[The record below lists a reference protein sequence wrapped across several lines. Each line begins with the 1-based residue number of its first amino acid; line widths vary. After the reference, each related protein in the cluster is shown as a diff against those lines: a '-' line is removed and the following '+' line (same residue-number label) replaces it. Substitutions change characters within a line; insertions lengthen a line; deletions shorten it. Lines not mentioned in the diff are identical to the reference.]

1 VHLVCV
7 HLMPYRLNRLWERP
21 RHDAVSR
28 VSGTEQSAVAGAS
41 AMGSVR
47 ASASVEVADV
57 SDPAWARFVAE
68 RPEATCFHRPAWT
81 ALLADCYG
89 YRTFVLVQRNVDGAV
104 AAGLPVIEVR
114 RPGGPR
120 RWLSLPFSD
129 ECPPLVGPGGSVGV
143 LLAGADALRRRRGAA
158 DLVVR
163 ADVGLPSAPA
173 EEVAVTHELALPGA
187 GGGGGRARASVRR
200 AVAAAG
206 RAGVRVRTGQSE
218 RDLTEAF
225 YGLHVRTRRRQ
236 GVPVQPRR
244 YFRLLWERMIAPG
257 HGVVLVADV
266 EGTDVA
272 AAVYLTG
279 GRTVTY
285 KYGASD
291 EAYWS
296 LRPNHAVMA
305 HAISWAAEQGYATF
319 DFGRS
324 DLDNPGLARFK
335 ASWGA
340 LARPLCYTSLAGRR
354 SYGGPSRA
362 QAIIAPV
369 IRRGPL
375 VVSRVLGQLLY
386 RYVP

>member
-1 VHLVCV
+1 MSEPGRSSAPSGADPGGLSA
-7 HLMPYRLNRLWERP
+7 
-21 RHDAVSR
+21 AVD
-28 VSGTEQSAVAGAS
+28 
-41 AMGSVR
+41 
-47 ASASVEVADV
+47 VADV
-57 SDPAWARFVAE
+57 SDPGWAAFVAG
-68 RPEATCFHRPAWT
+68 RPEATCFHRPEWT
-81 ALLADCYG
+81 ALLADCYR
-89 YRTFVLVQRNVDGAV
+89 YRAFVLTERDAGGAV
-104 AAGLPVIEVR
+104 VAGLPVIEVR

-129 ECPPLVGPGGSVGV
+129 ECPPLASPAGSVAV
-143 LLAGADALRRRRGAA
+143 LVAGADALRRRQGVA

-163 ADVGLPSAPA
+163 ADLPLPRAPA
-173 EEVAVTHELALPGA
+173 QEVAVTHELALPGPTGS
-187 GGGGGRARASVRR
+187 GGGPRSSVRR
-200 AVAAAG
+200 AVAAAA
-206 RAGVRVRTGQSE
+206 RAGVRVRVGSAE
-218 RDLTEAF
+218 PDLTRTF

-244 YFRLLWERMIAPG
+244 YFRLLWERMIVPG
-257 HGVVLVADV
+257 HGVVLVAEVD
-266 EGTDVA
+266 GLAVA

-291 EAYWS
+291 DRYWS

-340 LARPLCYTSLAGRR
+340 AARPLRYTSVAGRA
-354 SYGGPSRA
+354 SHAAGSRA
-362 QAIIAPV
+362 QAVVAPV
-369 IRRGPL
+369 IRRGPAL
-375 VVSRVLGQLLY
+375 LSRGLGALLY

>member
-1 VHLVCV
+1 
-7 HLMPYRLNRLWERP
+7 M
-21 RHDAVSR
+21 
-28 VSGTEQSAVAGAS
+28 SGTEQSAVAAAESGA
-41 AMGSVR
+41 GI
-47 ASASVEVADV
+47 SASSRVEVASL
-57 SDPAWARFVAE
+57 SDAAWARFVAG
-68 RPEATCFHRPAWT
+68 RPKATCFHRPEWA
-81 ALLADCYG
+81 ALLADCYR
-89 YRTFVLVQRNVDGAV
+89 YRAFVVVQRAADGTV
-104 AAGLPVIEVR
+104 LAGLPVIEVR

-129 ECPPLVGPGGSVGV
+129 ECPPLAGPGGSIGV
-143 LLAGADALRRRRGAA
+143 LLAGADALRRRQSIA

-163 ADVGLPSAPA
+163 ADLGLESAPA

-187 GGGGGRARASVRR
+187 TGTAGRARASVRR
-200 AVAAAG
+200 NIAAAE
-206 RAGVRVRTGQSE
+206 RAGVRLRAGQDE

-225 YGLHVRTRRRQ
+225 YALHVRTLRRQ

-257 HGVVLVADV
+257 HGMVVLADV
-266 EGTDVA
+266 DGTDIA

-291 EAYWS
+291 EQFWS
-296 LRPNHAVMA
+296 LRANHAVMA
-305 HAISWAAEQGYATF
+305 HAISWAAERGYALF
-319 DFGRS
+319 DFGRT

-340 LARPLCYTSLAGRR
+340 LARPLRYTSLAGRPT
-354 SYGGPSRA
+354 YTGPSRA
-362 QAIIAPV
+362 RAMMAPV
-369 IRRGPL
+369 IRRAPST
-375 VVSRVLGQLLY
+375 VSRALGELLY